1 MAKVFCMLVLAA
13 VVGACSNPWAKYRPS
28 EAERLRTDWYQTIP
42 VPLEARYCYRT
53 LARVDCF
60 TEPQV
65 SQSGRQVGSFHAPLQ

>member
-1 MAKVFCMLVLAA
+1 MAKVFSMLALAV

-28 EAERLRTDWYQTIP
+28 EAQRLRNDWYQTIA
-42 VPLEARYCYRT
+42 VPLEPRYCYRT

-65 SQSGRQVGSFHAPLQ
+65 GESRRRVGSFHAPLY